1 MSLENLLQ
9 NLNLLKKQIFWL
21 QISYDQIEKIGIK
34 EEYQIEEFGYY
45 ETACSRFSRSIDFL
59 IRKMFRSIDA
69 YEFENQ
75 GTLID
80 VVNNAHKRNLFE
92 DVQEI
97 RIMKDIRNTI
107 SHEYIEEALIDIFQD
122 ILDYTPKLLDV
133 MKNTVRYIENKVK

>member
-80 VVNNAHKRNLFE
+80 VVHPVK
-92 DVQEI
+92 
-97 RIMKDIRNTI
+97 
-107 SHEYIEEALIDIFQD
+107 SFQ
-122 ILDYTPKLLDV
+122 
-133 MKNTVRYIENKVK
+133 